1 MDVVEAACP
10 EPPGQPLG
18 DASRGRLPACKF
30 PCGIRLFAVFSG
42 PVTKTPE
49 APSIRQPEAS
59 SAPFLRRLILR
70 DYRNF
75 ERLECEFPEA
85 GVAIIG
91 PNGSGKT
98 NFLEAICYLEVFR
111 SFRGV
116 RDRELV
122 RFGQSVFRV
131 EGEVEGGVSVAAA
144 YDRSQRIKK
153 VEIDALEVERVSAG
167 IGSVGVAAFR
177 LDDAEIVRGGP
188 TLRRRFLDVALSVGV
203 SGYLPALQ
211 RYRGLL
217 SQRNEALRRGGSTD
231 EIEAWTEGLIQ
242 AGGALTERR
251 ATWVSEGAGRY
262 ADFYARISG
271 GDKAGLRYSASIA
284 PDIGTDGAEAA
295 SSWEDRF
302 RQALERTWESERRR
316 GMTVVGPHRDEIR
329 FEVEAPEGPRDLR
342 SYGSSGQQRTAA
354 LALRLLE
361 ADRLRE
367 RLGREPLYLLDDVFA
382 ELDEGR
388 SDRLFRLFESE
399 REGQVILTAPKS
411 GDVGLMGGKLA
422 RWRLRNG
429 RIIA

>member
-1 MDVVEAACP
+1 MDVFEAACP
-10 EPPGQPLG
+10 EPPGQPLDG
-18 DASRGRLPACKF
+18 ASRRRRPMGKF
-30 PCGIRLFAVFSG
+30 PCGTRLFAVFFKS
-42 PVTKTPE
+42 VTKTPE
-49 APSIRQPEAS
+49 APYIRQPEAS

-98 NFLEAICYLEVFR
+98 NLLEAICYLEVFR

-122 RFGQSVFRV
+122 RFGQTVFRV
-131 EGEVEGGVSVAAA
+131 EGEVEGGMSVAAA

-153 VEIDALEVERVSAG
+153 VEVDALEVERVSAG

-211 RYRGLL
+211 RYRSLL
-217 SQRNEALRRGGSTD
+217 SQRNEALRRGGSND
-231 EIEAWTEGLIQ
+231 EIEAWTEGLIE
-242 AGGALTERR
+242 AGGVLTERR
-251 ATWVSEGAGRY
+251 ATWVSGGAERY

-271 GDKAGLRYSASIA
+271 GDSAGLRYSASIA
-284 PDIGTDGAEAA
+284 SDGGPEGAV
-295 SSWEDRF
+295 SWEDRF
-302 RQALERTWESERRR
+302 RHALERTGERERRQ

-329 FEVEAPEGPRDLR
+329 FEVEAPEGRRDLR

-399 REGQVILTAPKS
+399 RGGQVILTAPKP

>member
-1 MDVVEAACP
+1 M
-10 EPPGQPLG
+10 G
-18 DASRGRLPACKF
+18 KF
-30 PCGIRLFAVFSG
+30 PCGTRVFAVFFES
-42 PVTKTPE
+42 VTKTPE

-59 SAPFLRRLILR
+59 SAPFLRRLTLR

-75 ERLECEFPEA
+75 EGLECEFPEA

-98 NFLEAICYLEVFR
+98 NLLEAIYYLEVFR

-131 EGEVEGGVSVAAA
+131 EGEVERGASVAAA

-167 IGSVGVAAFR
+167 IGSLGVAAFR
-177 LDDAEIVRGGP
+177 LDDADIVRGGP

-203 SGYLPALQ
+203 PGYISALQ

-217 SQRNEALRRGGSTD
+217 SQRNEALRRGWANE
-231 EIEAWTEGLIQ
+231 EIEAWTEGLIE
-242 AGGALTERR
+242 AGGFLTEKR
-251 ATWVSEGAGRY
+251 ATWVSEGAERY
-262 ADFYARISG
+262 ADFYGRISG
-271 GDKAGLRYSASIA
+271 GDSARLRYAASVA
-284 PDIGTDGAEAA
+284 AGDGKGGLEDGA
-295 SSWEDRF
+295 SWADRF
-302 RQALERTWESERRR
+302 RQALEASRERERRQAV
-316 GMTVVGPHRDEIR
+316 TVVGPHRDEIR
-329 FEVEAPEGPRDLR
+329 FEVEAAEGPRDLR

-361 ADRLRE
+361 AE
-367 RLGREPLYLLDDVFA
+367 RRKEHLGREPIYLLDDVFA

-388 SDRLFRLFESE
+388 SDRLLRLFESE
-399 REGQVILTAPKS
+399 RDGQVILTAPKA
-411 GDVGLMGGKLA
+411 GDVGLMGGKLT
-422 RWRLRNG
+422 RWHLRNG
-429 RIIA
+429 RLIA

>member
-1 MDVVEAACP
+1 MDVIEAACQ
-10 EPPGQPLG
+10 EAFGQPLG
-18 DASRGRLPACKF
+18 GASRTRSPTGKF
-30 PCGIRLFAVFSG
+30 PCDTRVFAVFSRS
-42 PVTKTPE
+42 VTKTPE

-75 ERLECEFPEA
+75 ERLDCEFPEA

-98 NFLEAICYLEVFR
+98 NLLEAIYYLEVFR

-116 RDRELV
+116 RDRALV
-122 RFGQSVFRV
+122 RFGQTVFRV
-131 EGEVEGGVSVAAA
+131 EGEVDGGMSVAAA

-203 SGYLPALQ
+203 PGYLPALQ

-217 SQRNEALRRGGSTD
+217 SQRNEALRRGGSND
-231 EIEAWTEGLIQ
+231 EIEAWTEGLIE
-242 AGGALTERR
+242 AGGVLTERR
-251 ATWVSEGAGRY
+251 ATWVLEGAERY

-271 GDKAGLRYSASIA
+271 GDGAGLRYSASIA
-284 PDIGTDGAEAA
+284 SDDGADPESAG
-295 SSWEDRF
+295 SWEDRF
-302 RQALERTWESERRR
+302 RRALERTGERERRQ

-399 REGQVILTAPKS
+399 RGGQVILTAPKP

-429 RIIA
+429 RILA

>member
-1 MDVVEAACP
+1 M
-10 EPPGQPLG
+10 
-18 DASRGRLPACKF
+18 
-30 PCGIRLFAVFSG
+30 
-42 PVTKTPE
+42 TKTPE

-98 NFLEAICYLEVFR
+98 NLLEAICYLEVFR

-122 RFGQSVFRV
+122 RFGQTVFRV
-131 EGEVEGGVSVAAA
+131 EGEVEGGMSVAAA

-153 VEIDALEVERVSAG
+153 VEVDALEVERVSAG

-188 TLRRRFLDVALSVGV
+188 TLRRRFLDIALSVGV
-203 SGYLPALQ
+203 PGYLPALQ
-211 RYRGLL
+211 RYRSLL
-217 SQRNEALRRGGSTD
+217 SQRNEALRRGGSAD
-231 EIEAWTEGLIQ
+231 EIEAWTEGLIE
-242 AGGALTERR
+242 AGGVLMEGR
-251 ATWVSEGAGRY
+251 ATWVSEGAERY

-284 PDIGTDGAEAA
+284 SGDGTEGSEGPDGAV
-295 SSWEDRF
+295 SWEDHF
-302 RQALERTWESERRR
+302 RHALERTGERERRR

-329 FEVEAPEGPRDLR
+329 FEVEAPEGSRDLR

-399 REGQVILTAPKS
+399 RGGQVILTAPKS

>member
-1 MDVVEAACP
+1 M
-10 EPPGQPLG
+10 
-18 DASRGRLPACKF
+18 
-30 PCGIRLFAVFSG
+30 
-42 PVTKTPE
+42 TKTPE

-98 NFLEAICYLEVFR
+98 NLLEAIYYLEVFR

-116 RDRELV
+116 RDRALV
-122 RFGQSVFRV
+122 RFGETVFRV
-131 EGEVEGGVSVAAA
+131 EGEVEGGMSVAAA

-153 VEIDALEVERVSAG
+153 VEVDALEVERVSAG

-188 TLRRRFLDVALSVGV
+188 SLRRRFLDVALSVGV
-203 SGYLPALQ
+203 PGYLPALQ

-217 SQRNEALRRGGSTD
+217 SQRNEALRRGWSND
-231 EIEAWTEGLIQ
+231 ETEAWTEGLIE
-242 AGGALTERR
+242 AGGVLTERR
-251 ATWVSEGAGRY
+251 ATWVVEGAERY

-271 GDKAGLRYSASIA
+271 GDSAALRYSASIA
-284 PDIGTDGAEAA
+284 SNDGVEDGSEAA
-295 SSWEDRF
+295 GSWQDRF
-302 RQALERTWESERRR
+302 RRALERTGERERRQ

-399 REGQVILTAPKS
+399 RGGQVIITAPKP
-411 GDVGLMGGKLA
+411 GDVGLMGGKLE
-422 RWRLRNG
+422 RWRLCNG
-429 RIIA
+429 RLIA

>member
-1 MDVVEAACP
+1 MNAFEAACP
-10 EPPGQPLG
+10 EALGQPPGGARRTTSPTG
-18 DASRGRLPACKF
+18 KF
-30 PCGIRLFAVFSG
+30 PCGIRLFAVFFK

-98 NFLEAICYLEVFR
+98 NLLEAICYLEVFR

-122 RFGQSVFRV
+122 RFGQTVFRV
-131 EGEVEGGVSVAAA
+131 EGEVEGGTSVAAA

-153 VEIDALEVERVSAG
+153 VEVDALEVERVSAG

-188 TLRRRFLDVALSVGV
+188 TLRRRFLDIALSVGV
-203 SGYLPALQ
+203 PDYLPALQ
-211 RYRGLL
+211 RYRSLL
-217 SQRNEALRRGGSTD
+217 SQRNEALRRGGSND
-231 EIEAWTEGLIQ
+231 EIEAWTEGLVE
-242 AGGALTERR
+242 AGGVLTERR
-251 ATWVSEGAGRY
+251 ATWVSEGAERY
-262 ADFYARISG
+262 ADYYARISG
-271 GDKAGLRYSASIA
+271 GDSAGLRYSASIA
-284 PDIGTDGAEAA
+284 SDGGPEGAV
-295 SSWEDRF
+295 SWEDRF
-302 RQALERTWESERRR
+302 RSALERTGERERRQ

-399 REGQVILTAPKS
+399 RGGQVILTAPKT

>member
-1 MDVVEAACP
+1 MNAFEAACP
-10 EPPGQPLG
+10 EALGQPPGG
-18 DASRGRLPACKF
+18 ARGTTSPTGKF
-30 PCGIRLFAVFSG
+30 PCGIRLFAVFFK

-98 NFLEAICYLEVFR
+98 NLLEAICYLEVFR

-122 RFGQSVFRV
+122 RFGQTVFRV
-131 EGEVEGGVSVAAA
+131 EGEVEGGMSVAAA

-153 VEIDALEVERVSAG
+153 VEVDALEVERVSAG

-188 TLRRRFLDVALSVGV
+188 TLRRRFLDIALSVGV
-203 SGYLPALQ
+203 PDYLPALQ
-211 RYRGLL
+211 RYRSLL
-217 SQRNEALRRGGSTD
+217 SQRNEALRRGGSND
-231 EIEAWTEGLIQ
+231 EIEAWTEGLVE
-242 AGGALTERR
+242 AGGVLTERR
-251 ATWVSEGAGRY
+251 ATWVSEGAERY
-262 ADFYARISG
+262 ADYYARISG
-271 GDKAGLRYSASIA
+271 GDSAGLRYSASIA
-284 PDIGTDGAEAA
+284 SDGGPEGAV
-295 SSWEDRF
+295 SWEDRF
-302 RQALERTWESERRR
+302 RSALERTGERERRQ

-399 REGQVILTAPKS
+399 RGGQVILTAPKA